1 MEKFRQ
7 DGTMA
12 FILSSVLGACV
23 RCLLGVGTWYNMTP
37 DNVQVLTKIGLCKG
51 LRELHVDPPIHITSS
66 DVHLFMS
73 ALEPGPPYMGAG
85 GNIRRTPSGNGLVQ
99 ASLPQEEATA
109 LRVDDFVRVMRR
121 QVSSA

>member
-1 MEKFRQ
+1 M
-7 DGTMA
+7 
-12 FILSSVLGACV
+12 
-23 RCLLGVGTWYNMTP
+23 
-37 DNVQVLTKIGLCKG
+37 QVLTKIGLCKG
-51 LRELHVDPPIHITSS
+51 LRELNVDPPIHITSS